1 MKVSVIGPGAMGC
14 LFAARLANGGVQTTL
29 VDHRAD
35 RAKRLNA
42 AGIRVESD
50 TGSLSAN
57 PAVSTA
63 IPDDQDLLIVFVKS
77 HVTHALTLPAGV
89 PVLTLQSGLEN
100 TEALCPAV
108 GSSNVL
114 EGATH
119 EAAMLDGEGSVT
131 HTAAART
138 AFGSWTSCPTE
149 AAEKA
154 LGAAGFRYEVTAAPG
169 QTLWE
174 KVAASNAIYPL
185 TALLNI
191 RNGALLEIAEVR
203 QLVRDLVVES
213 VKVASTEGYRFAY
226 SLVEETEEL
235 CHKFPQS
242 ISPML
247 QDIRAGRRTEIESL
261 SGEIIRRAQIA
272 ALPVPRTRVIYQ
284 LIRGM
289 ESR

>member
-1 MKVSVIGPGAMGC
+1 MGC

-89 PVLTLQSGLEN
+89 PVLTLQSGLGN
-100 TEALCPAV
+100 TEALCSAV
-108 GSSNVL
+108 GSAHVL
-114 EGATH
+114 AGVTH

-138 AFGSWTSCPTE
+138 AFGSSRPADGGRRRPWARPVRYSHG
-149 AAEKA
+149 
-154 LGAAGFRYEVTAAPG
+154 GARPDP
-169 QTLWE
+169 LE

-185 TALLNI
+185 TACSTSATAPYSKSPKYGNWC
-191 RNGALLEIAEVR
+191 
-203 QLVRDLVVES
+203 DLVVES
-213 VKVASTEGYRFAY
+213 VKVVHRGYRFATA
-226 SLVEETEEL
+226 SS
-235 CHKFPQS
+235 K
-242 ISPML
+242 
-247 QDIRAGRRTEIESL
+247 R
-261 SGEIIRRAQIA
+261 
-272 ALPVPRTRVIYQ
+272 PRN
-284 LIRGM
+284 
-289 ESR
+289 SA